1 MKKKRNNH
9 MKKDIQYYLILS
21 LLIVAICGVIVFI
34 LIKVLNKD
42 NKIEEPEENITNEP
56 VIVKKLKIID
66 EDSNSRP
73 YAIVINNY
81 PSAMKVQAGLN
92 DAYIIYEFPIEG
104 GYSRSMALFK
114 DKTTDLIGTVR
125 SARQNYIDYA
135 LENDA
140 IFVSWGT
147 NKPAANVIKS
157 TSVVH
162 IDGNSETKPFFRQ
175 NPEKLSREH
184 TGYTS
189 LVKLI
194 DYATN
199 DKKVSQTTDVKPPI
213 KYSVDEINL
222 NGYEDAIVAN
232 DVYLPYSNSYKLHY
246 YYNAETGL
254 YERTYNGKEHKD
266 YYNGERFTTK
276 NILIVRNST
285 GKTSGYKDSAG
296 NEYLDLKNIGDG
308 DGYFITNGY
317 AKKIWWH
324 KESRTAQTTYK
335 YEDGSEVKVNDGKT
349 YINHFPAGR
358 DFSIN

>member
-1 MKKKRNNH
+1 MKKNIR
-9 MKKDIQYYLILS
+9 ILLLS
-21 LLIVAICGVIVFI
+21 LLIVAVCAVIVFI
-34 LIKVLNKD
+34 LIKIFTKE
-42 NKIEEPEENITNEP
+42 KPEEEINEPPEP
-56 VIVKKLKIID
+56 VIVKKLKIIN

-81 PSAMKVQAGLN
+81 PASMKVQAGLN

-104 GYSRSMALFK
+104 GYSRSMALYK
-114 DKTTDLIGTVR
+114 DKTTDLIGTIR
-125 SARQNYIDYA
+125 SARQNYVDYV

-147 NKPAANVIKS
+147 NKPADISINELH
-157 TSVVH
+157 VVH
-162 IDGNSETKPFFRQ
+162 IDGNVATKPFFRQ

-189 LVKLI
+189 LVKLK

-199 DKKVSQTTDVKPPI
+199 DRGIPQTTNVKPPI
-213 KYSVDEINL
+213 KYSVDEIDIS
-222 NGYEDAIVAN
+222 GYEGAIVAN

-276 NILIVRNST
+276 NILLVRNST
-285 GKTSGYKDSAG
+285 GKTKGYKDSAG
-296 NEYLDLKNIGDG
+296 NEYLDLKNVGDG

-317 AKKIWWH
+317 AKKILWH
-324 KESRTAQTTYK
+324 KETRSSQTIYK
-335 YEDGSEVKVNDGKT
+335 YEDGTEVKVNDGKT
-349 YINHFPAGR
+349 YINHFPASR

>member
-1 MKKKRNNH
+1 MKKNMR
-9 MKKDIQYYLILS
+9 YLILS
-21 LLIVAICGVIVFI
+21 LMIVFICGIIVFI
-34 LIKVLNKD
+34 LIKVFSKN
-42 NKIEEPEENITNEP
+42 NTEEEINETNEP
-56 VIVKKLKIID
+56 VIVKKLKIIN

-104 GYSRSMALFK
+104 GYSRSLALYK
-114 DKTTDLIGTVR
+114 DKTTELIGTLR

-147 NKPAANVIKS
+147 NKPAVEAINNND
-157 TSVVH
+157 VVH
-162 IDGNSETKPFFRQ
+162 IDGNVVTKPFFRQ

-184 TGYTS
+184 TGYTN
-189 LVKLI
+189 LVTLI

-199 DKKVSQTTDVKPPI
+199 DRKIRQTTDVKPAI
-213 KYSVDEINL
+213 KYSVDEL
-222 NGYEDAIVAN
+222 RLDGYEDAVVAN
-232 DVYLPYSNSYKLHY
+232 DIYLPYSNSYKLHY
-246 YYNAETGL
+246 YYNVETGL

-276 NILIVRNST
+276 NILIIRNST
-285 GKTSGYKDSAG
+285 GKTTGYRDSAG

-317 AKKIWWH
+317 ARKIYWH
-324 KESRTAQTTYK
+324 KDSRKAQTTYK
-335 YEDGSEVKVNDGKT
+335 YEDGTEVKVNDGKT